1 MLKQVQTMLKAKLD
15 GFVILYVETNPN
27 NVKSE
32 IGWFCDVLAILE
44 NSCWLKCLL
53 ACNTQDEGCRDEKG
67 MAHQME

>member
-44 NSCWLKCLL
+44 NSC
-53 ACNTQDEGCRDEKG
+53 
-67 MAHQME
+67 